1 MQHADEIINY
11 LQANEIL
18 AKKLDRAFN
27 GVSDVV
33 SHQIENIGSG
43 VQRALYYTS
52 CFTEAYQEVCQ
63 KQKTEDVRF
72 AKGAIQLIRH
82 GSVINDMLKIYFN
95 EILRYEKN
103 NQLEQIKKSLM
114 AVNVHIAASHLTQH
128 GFVLAVTAAVAVGL
142 NAGFNIRPLAGRTA
156 GGATVVAGIY
166 GVVQKAADSTNRLN
180 YALPAYYAALHESE
194 LEMMYF
200 LIAPLL
206 EKSGA
211 LRTSFPSDDNI
222 TKVISNRIM

>member
-1 MQHADEIINY
+1 MQHTDEIINY

-18 AKKLDRAFN
+18 AKKLYRAFN
-27 GVSDVV
+27 GVGSRVF
-33 SHQIENIGSG
+33 HQIEHIGSG

-52 CFTEAYQEVCQ
+52 CFTEKYLEVCQ
-63 KQKTEDVRF
+63 KQKDEDVRF

-82 GSVINDMLKIYFN
+82 GNVISDMLKIYFN
-95 EILRYEKN
+95 EIFRYKTN

-142 NAGFNIRPLAGRTA
+142 NAGFNISALAGQKA

-166 GVVQKAADSTNRLN
+166 GVVQKAADSANRLN
-180 YALPAYYAALHESE
+180 YALPAYYAALYESE
-194 LEMMYF
+194 PEMMYF
-200 LIAPLL
+200 LTDPLL

-211 LRTSFPSDDNI
+211 LRISFPSDDDIAKII
-222 TKVISNRIM
+222 TIMIR